1 MLTTLNEQITWRV
14 LLIEDDNDDYVIARD
29 LFNEIGQ
36 GGVSLEWAVTYHE
49 GLEALQGN
57 RHDVCLLDY
66 RLGQN
71 NGLELLSEAIQSGSR
86 VPIIML
92 TGQGNH
98 DIDVAA
104 TEAGAADYLTKSQI
118 KAPLLEHAVR
128 YAIQHAHTL
137 EALRES
143 DSRYARAVSGSN
155 DGIWDWNLETDAIY
169 FSTRWKAMLG
179 YGESDIGQRP
189 DEWFSLVH
197 ADDVQHLREEIQTHL
212 AGAKTQLECEYR
224 IRHRNDSYRW
234 VLCRGVAVRD
244 NLGKALHIAGSSA
257 DITEQRTLTEE
268 LKHRALFDV
277 LTNLPNR
284 ALFIDRLERTIL
296 RANRS
301 GDYFF
306 AVLFMDID
314 RFKNIN
320 DSLGHTAG
328 DELLVSIAR
337 RLELCL
343 RPGDTVARLGG
354 DEFTLL
360 LEDINS
366 PDEALRVIGRI
377 QESLT
382 LPCHIQGHP
391 LVTTASIGIA
401 FGTKEHERA
410 TDILRDA
417 DTAMYRA
424 KARGKARY
432 EIFDTSMHVHAI
444 ALLEL
449 ESALRLAIAQD
460 QLCLH
465 YQPIWSASTNHI
477 VGVEALVRWQ
487 HPQRGLLA
495 PQEFIPMS
503 EETSLIIALG
513 EWVLRHACLQHTAW
527 MAAGSAPIRLA
538 INLSVRQ
545 FQHRHFIE
553 TVENVLNETGMN
565 RSLLEFEITESVAMN
580 TVESSIAVA
589 HQLRELGAQ
598 LSIDDF
604 GTGYSSL
611 SYLRRIPL
619 STLKIDQS
627 FVADVNGNSDAE
639 AITRAI
645 IALGTSLKLRVVAE
659 GVETAE
665 QLALLRSQGCDEVQ
679 GFLLGRPLPAELL
692 TPLLFRDVGNRMLA

>member
-36 GGVSLEWAVTYHE
+36 GGITLEWASNYHG
-49 GLEALQGN
+49 GLKALLDN
-57 RHDVCLLDY
+57 RHDVCLMDY

-71 NGLELLSEAIQSGSR
+71 NGLELMTEAIQSGSR

-197 ADDVQHLREEIQTHL
+197 ADDVQQLREEIQAHL

-224 IRHRNDSYRW
+224 IRHRDDSCRW
-234 VLCRGVAVRD
+234 VLCRGIAVRD
-244 NLGKALHIAGSSA
+244 SLGKALHIAGSHA
-257 DITEQRTLTEE
+257 DITEQRMLTAE
-268 LKHRALFDV
+268 LKHRALYDV

-284 ALFIDRLERTIL
+284 ALFIDRLERTIS

-306 AVLFMDID
+306 AVFFLDID
-314 RFKNIN
+314 RFKTIN

-337 RLELCL
+337 RLETCL

-360 LEDINS
+360 LEDISN
-366 PDEALRVIGRI
+366 PEEALRVVERI

-382 LPCHIQGHP
+382 APCHIQGHP
-391 LVTTASIGIA
+391 LVSTASIGIA
-401 FGTKEHERA
+401 FGTKEHEYA
-410 TDILRDA
+410 IDILRDA

-424 KARGKARY
+424 KGRGKARY

-449 ESALRLAIAQD
+449 EAALRLAIVQD

-477 VGVEALVRWQ
+477 VGMEALVRWQ

-495 PQEFIPMS
+495 PQEFIPMA
-503 EETSLIIALG
+503 EETGLILALG

-545 FQHRHFIE
+545 FQHRQFIE
-553 TVENVLNETGMN
+553 TVESVLHETGMD

-589 HQLRELGAQ
+589 HKLRQLGAQ

-619 STLKIDQS
+619 STLKIDQT
-627 FVADVNGNSDAE
+627 FVADVTGSHDAA

-679 GFLLGRPLPAELL
+679 GFLLGRPLPAEQITLL
-692 TPLLFRDVGNRMLA
+692 LLH

>member
-1 MLTTLNEQITWRV
+1 MNKHTAQSERIAWRV
-14 LLIEDDNDDYVIARD
+14 LLIEDDNDDYVLTRD

-36 GGVSLEWAVTYHE
+36 GGVSLEWAVTYQD
-49 GLEALQGN
+49 GLKALHDN

-71 NGLELLSEAIQSGSR
+71 NGLELLAEAVHSGCH

-137 EALRES
+137 EALRNSEE
-143 DSRYARAVSGSN
+143 RYARAVSGSN
-155 DGIWDWNLETDAIY
+155 DGIWDWDLESDTIF
-169 FSTRWKAMLG
+169 FSARWKSMLG
-179 YGESDIGQRP
+179 YGELDIGQRP
-189 DEWFSLVH
+189 DEWFSRAH
-197 ADDVQHLREEIQTHL
+197 ADDVQHLQEEIQAHL

-224 IRHRNDSYRW
+224 IRHRDDSYRW

-244 NLGKALHIAGSSA
+244 SLGKALHIAGSHA
-257 DITEQRTLTEE
+257 DITEQRKLTEE
-268 LKHRALFDV
+268 LKHRALYDV
-277 LTNLPNR
+277 LTDLPNR

-296 RANRS
+296 RAQRFD
-301 GDYFF
+301 DYLF
-306 AVLFMDID
+306 AVLFMDVD
-314 RFKNIN
+314 RFKTIN
-320 DSLGHTAG
+320 DSLGHVAG

-337 RLELCL
+337 RLETCL

-360 LEDINS
+360 LEDVGS
-366 PDEALRVIGRI
+366 PEEALRVVGRI
-377 QESLT
+377 QELLT
-382 LPCHIQGHP
+382 EPCNIQGHP
-391 LVTTASIGIA
+391 LVSTASIGIA

-410 TDILRDA
+410 IDILRDA

-424 KARGKARY
+424 KTRGKARY
-432 EIFDTSMHVHAI
+432 EIFDSSMHVYAI
-444 ALLEL
+444 TLLEL
-449 ESALRLAIAQD
+449 ESDLRLAIEQE

-465 YQPIWSASTNHI
+465 YQPIWSASSNHV

-487 HPQRGLLA
+487 HPLRGLLA
-495 PQEFIPMS
+495 PQEFIPLA
-503 EETSLIIALG
+503 EETGLIIALG
-513 EWVLRHACLQHTAW
+513 EWVLRHACQQHAAW
-527 MAAGSAPIRLA
+527 MAAGSSPIRLA

-545 FQHRHFIE
+545 FQHRQFIE
-553 TVENVLNETGMN
+553 TVESVLQETGMD
-565 RSLLEFEITESVAMN
+565 RSLLEFEITESVAMS
-580 TVESSIAVA
+580 TVESSIAIA
-589 HQLRELGAQ
+589 HKLRDLGAQ

-619 STLKIDQS
+619 HTLKIDQS
-627 FVADVNGNSDAE
+627 FVADVISSHDAA

-645 IALGTSLKLRVVAE
+645 IALGNSLKLRIVAE
-659 GVETAE
+659 GVETTE

-679 GFLLGRPLPAELL
+679 GYLLGRPLPAKQI
-692 TPLLFRDVGNRMLA
+692 TPLLLK